1 MKTNQIMETRDREL
15 CGLIVRQRTKDGF
28 MNLND
33 IADIVYQAR
42 IQNGLGVKGFN
53 FNAYISSEGVKEFL
67 EALEIEIGTNPYI
80 RGAKNRPGWIHP
92 FFALKILTHF
102 NPRFEV
108 QVYKWLWDYLIENRI
123 KSSDSYTIMSGVLY
137 KYSKSKTE
145 FPKNLR
151 ILADRIKRTIGVERW
166 NEATQEQLQ
175 RRDELQT
182 YISDFARTFKDSNQ
196 GVRMAMAVWD
206 EKYPNMKFIKE

>member
-1 MKTNQIMETRDREL
+1 MKTNQIMESVDREL
-15 CGLIVRQRTKDGF
+15 CGRIIKQRTKDGF
-28 MNLND
+28 MRLWDIEAIGKLYRLQNNLPEINYKD
-33 IADIVYQAR
+33 WIASA
-42 IQNGLGVKGFN
+42 N
-53 FNAYISSEGVKEFL
+53 VKEFL
-67 EALEIEIGTNPYI
+67 TELELEIGTKPYI
-80 RGAKNRPGWIHP
+80 KSTKANSGWVHP
-92 FFALKILTHF
+92 FFAIKILTHF

-108 QVYKWLWDYLIENRI
+108 QVYKWLWDYLIQSRI

-145 FPKNLR
+145 FPKGLKM
-151 ILADRIKRTIGVERW
+151 LADRIKRTIGAECW

-182 YISDFARTFKDSNQ
+182 YIADFTRTFKDTKQ
-196 GVRMAMAVWD
+196 GVRMAVAVWD

>member
-1 MKTNQIMETRDREL
+1 MKTNQIMETRDRDL

-28 MNLND
+28 MNLDDVTN
-33 IADIVYQAR
+33 IVYQAR
-42 IQNGLGVKGFN
+42 INSGFNAKGFN
-53 FNAYISSEGVKEFL
+53 FSNWLTSDSTQEFL
-67 EALEIEIGTNPYI
+67 VELENEIGTNPYI
-80 RGAKNRPGWIHP
+80 RGAKNRSGWIHP
-92 FFALKILTHF
+92 FFAIKILTHF

-108 QVYKWLWDYLIENRI
+108 QVYKWLWDYLIQSRI

-145 FPKNLR
+145 FPKG
-151 ILADRIKRTIGVERW
+151 IKMLADRIKRTIGAECW

-182 YISDFARTFKDSNQ
+182 YIADFTRTFKDTKQ
-196 GVRMAMAVWD
+196 GIRMAVAVWD